1 MIPRNHRIILL
12 IKKMEKIFLEGIF
25 SQINFT
31 LKEYNQKI
39 MVEKEG
45 LEEQDEQIKEE
56 SVLQKDADIN
66 NIIITYHK
74 LVLYTD
80 IIKKNYLLVTITH
93 LLLFINF
100 YFYASSTSINFA

>member
-1 MIPRNHRIILL
+1 
-12 IKKMEKIFLEGIF
+12 
-25 SQINFT
+25 
-31 LKEYNQKI
+31 
-39 MVEKEG
+39 MVVKEG